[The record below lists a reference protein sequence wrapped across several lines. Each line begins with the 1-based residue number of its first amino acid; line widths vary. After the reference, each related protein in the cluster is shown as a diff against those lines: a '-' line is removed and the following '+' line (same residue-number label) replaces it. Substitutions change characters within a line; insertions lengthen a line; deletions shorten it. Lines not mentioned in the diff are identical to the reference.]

1 MFIKLLS
8 KVYNLF
14 NFISLG
20 TVYRDCERKNL
31 FFEAN
36 LWLLNVKEPRDT
48 LNIQIYSVWI
58 LGTRVAIFLPKII
71 FRIKIGTVFQTWI
84 YFLYDDGSCSTCCD
98 VHDWRKLVEN
108 VLTRWQQYFIRI
120 ECNLTYVNVYPFQS
134 GLDNEKIAWL
144 HSCRLILYLQ
154 LILYWNIVFR
164 VIWNQFTDLINRV
177 RNWIHKIVY
186 IYIFVFYHYLTKAKF
201 QWK

>member
-1 MFIKLLS
+1 MDLLFVRRRFMFNMLRC
-8 KVYNLF
+8 
-14 NFISLG
+14 
-20 TVYRDCERKNL
+20 T
-31 FFEAN
+31 
-36 LWLLNVKEPRDT
+36 WLTQASWKCT
-48 LNIQIYSVWI
+48 Y
-58 LGTRVAIFLPKII
+58 
-71 FRIKIGTVFQTWI
+71 
-84 YFLYDDGSCSTCCD
+84 
-98 VHDWRKLVEN
+98 

-186 IYIFVFYHYLTKAKF
+186 IYIYISLYFIIIWRRQNFNENKKKQTLIFQKYCIRIFCFSFVLAWKYYLF
-201 QWK
+201 HL